1 MAPASPVRGML
12 FCHAGPHRLAF
23 AAHEVL
29 AISSPGEEAD
39 AASARLAFQAPAGA
53 MRVLVA
59 ASGGAVGVDTLE
71 IDAESHPVLPA
82 PCVTVHASG
91 GSLRG
96 FVLARGVLWPLLGLA
111 DFERFLRGLVRGAA

>member
-53 MRVLVA
+53 M
-59 ASGGAVGVDTLE
+59 
-71 IDAESHPVLPA
+71 PVLPA
-82 PCVTVHASG
+82 PSVTAHASG

-111 DFERFLRGLVRGAA
+111 DFERFLRGLRPGAA